1 MSSDQASRLRNLA
14 KGQPAEAPLF
24 AARVVAITSGKGGVG
39 KTNVV
44 AGLALSLAQLGQ
56 RVVVMDA
63 DFGLAN
69 LDILLGL
76 SPKFTLEHVLRGEK
90 VMEEILLDGPMGIRI
105 IPASSGIQELTR
117 LDTMSEL
124 RLVQGLQRVAEGAD
138 WLLIDTAAGIHDSVL
153 KLLMAAQ
160 EVILVTTPEPTSLV
174 DAYAMVKVLHLRD
187 AAKSLWLLVN
197 NGQSAEEA
205 QETVDQLQAATER
218 FLGKQVRLLGLIPND
233 PHLLQAVRQQRS
245 VVDLFPRCPA
255 TQAFRALA
263 RQLLGEVSLQPDGFT
278 AFWRQLASE
287 DPQEEPG

>member
-1 MSSDQASRLRNLA
+1 MNGDQASRLRTLA
-14 KGQPAEAPLF
+14 QGQAPEAPLF

-44 AGLALSLAQLGQ
+44 AGLALALAQLGQ

-76 SPKFTLEHVLRGEK
+76 APKHTLEHVLRGEK
-90 VMEEILLDGPMGIRI
+90 VIEEILLDGPMGIRI

-124 RLVQGLQRVAEGAD
+124 RLVQGLQRIAETAD

-160 EVILVTTPEPTSLV
+160 EVVLVATPEPTSLV

-187 AAKSLWLLVN
+187 PQKPLWLLVN
-197 NGQSAEEA
+197 NGQSVDEA
-205 QETVDQLQAATER
+205 QETVDQLQAVTER
-218 FLGKQVRLLGLIPND
+218 FLGKQLRVLGLIPSD
-233 PHLLQAVRQQRS
+233 PHLLQAVRQQRG
-245 VVDLFPRCPA
+245 VVDLFPGAPS
-255 TQAFRALA
+255 TQAFQALA
-263 RQLLGEVSLQPDGFT
+263 RQLLGQVSLQPDGF
-278 AFWRQLASE
+278 ASFWRQLAS
-287 DPQEEPG
+287 DDSQ

>member
-1 MSSDQASRLRNLA
+1 MSGDQASRLRA
-14 KGQPAEAPLF
+14 MAQGQRQDSPLF

-44 AGLALSLAQLGQ
+44 AGLALSLAKLGQ

-90 VMEEILLDGPMGIRI
+90 VMEEILLEGPLGIRI

-124 RLVQGLQRVAEGAD
+124 RLVQGLQRVAETAD
-138 WLLIDTAAGIHDSVL
+138 WLLIDTAAGIHDSVI

-174 DAYAMVKVLHLRD
+174 DAYAMVKVLHLRE
-187 AAKSLWLLVN
+187 ATKPLWLLIN
-197 NGQSAEEA
+197 NGQNPDEA
-205 QETVDQLQAATER
+205 QETIDQLQAATER
-218 FLGKQVRLLGLIPND
+218 FLGKQLQVLGMIPND
-233 PHLLQAVRQQRS
+233 PHLLQAVRQQHS
-245 VVDLFPRCPA
+245 VVDLFPQSPSSR
-255 TQAFRALA
+255 AFSALA
-263 RQLLGEVSLQPDGFT
+263 RQLLGQVSLQPDGF
-278 AFWRQLASE
+278 ASFWRQLAAE
-287 DPQEEPG
+287 DPT

>member
-1 MSSDQASRLRNLA
+1 MSIDQASRLRTRA
-14 KGQPAEAPLF
+14 KGQPLESPLF
-24 AARVVAITSGKGGVG
+24 AARVIAITSGKGGVG

-44 AGLALSLAQLGQ
+44 AGLAIALAEQGQ

-76 SPKFTLEHVLRGEK
+76 SPKYTLEHVLRGEK
-90 VMEEILLDGPMGIRI
+90 VIEEILLEGPKGIRI

-124 RLVQGLQRVAEGAD
+124 RLVQGLQRVAETAD

-160 EVILVTTPEPTSLV
+160 EVILVATPEPTSLV

-187 AAKSLWLLVN
+187 ANKLLWLLVN
-197 NGQSAEEA
+197 NGQSADEA
-205 QETVDQLQAATER
+205 QETVDQLQAVTAR
-218 FLGKQVRLLGLIPND
+218 FLGKQLRVLGMIPND
-233 PHLLQAVRQQRS
+233 PHLLQAVRQQRG
-245 VVDLFPRCPA
+245 VVELFPHCPA
-255 TQAFRALA
+255 SQAFQALA
-263 RQLLGEVSLQPDGFT
+263 RQLLGQVSLQPDGF
-278 AFWRQLASE
+278 ASFWRQLAS
-287 DPQEEPG
+287 DDSN

>member
-1 MSSDQASRLRNLA
+1 MSSDQASRLRALA
-14 KGQPAEAPLF
+14 KDQPTESPLF

-44 AGLALSLAQLGQ
+44 AGLALALAQLGQ

-76 SPKFTLEHVLRGEK
+76 SPKYTLEHVLRGEK
-90 VMEEILLDGPMGIRI
+90 VIEEILLDGPMGIRI

-124 RLVQGLQRVAEGAD
+124 RLVQGLQRVAETAD

-160 EVILVTTPEPTSLV
+160 EVILVATPEPTSLV

-187 AAKSLWLLVN
+187 PHKPLWLLVN
-197 NGQSAEEA
+197 NGQSADEA
-205 QETVDQLQAATER
+205 QETVDQLQAVTER
-218 FLGKQVRLLGLIPND
+218 FLGKQLQVLGLIPND
-233 PHLLQAVRQQRS
+233 AHLLQAVRQQRG
-245 VVDLFPRCPA
+245 VVDLFPKCPA
-255 TQAFRALA
+255 TQAFQALA
-263 RQLLGEVSLQPDGFT
+263 RQLLGQVSLQPDGF
-278 AFWRQLASE
+278 ASFWRQLASE
-287 DPQEEPG
+287 DPQ

>member
-1 MSSDQASRLRNLA
+1 MSIDQASRLRTLA
-14 KGQPAEAPLF
+14 KGQPLESPLF
-24 AARVVAITSGKGGVG
+24 AARVIAITSGKGGVG

-44 AGLALSLAQLGQ
+44 AGLAIALAEQGQ

-76 SPKFTLEHVLRGEK
+76 SPKYTLEHVLRGEK
-90 VMEEILLDGPMGIRI
+90 VIEEILLEGPKGIRI

-124 RLVQGLQRVAEGAD
+124 RLVQGLQRVAETAD

-160 EVILVTTPEPTSLV
+160 EVILVATPEPTSLV

-187 AAKSLWLLVN
+187 ANKLLWLLVN
-197 NGQSAEEA
+197 NGQSADEA
-205 QETVDQLQAATER
+205 QETVDQLQAVTAR
-218 FLGKQVRLLGLIPND
+218 FLGKQLRVLGMIPND
-233 PHLLQAVRQQRS
+233 PHLLQAVRQQRG
-245 VVDLFPRCPA
+245 VVELFPHCPA
-255 TQAFRALA
+255 SQAFQALA
-263 RQLLGEVSLQPDGFT
+263 RQLLGQVSVQPDGL
-278 AFWRQLASE
+278 ASFWRQLAS
-287 DPQEEPG
+287 DDSN

>member
-1 MSSDQASRLRNLA
+1 MSGDQASRLRNLA
-14 KGQPAEAPLF
+14 HGLQPEAPLF
-24 AARVVAITSGKGGVG
+24 AARVMAITSGKGGVG

-76 SPKFTLEHVLRGEK
+76 SPKYTLEHVLHGEK
-90 VMEEILLDGPMGIRI
+90 VLEEILLEGPMGIRI

-117 LDTMSEL
+117 LDTMSEM
-124 RLVQGLQRVAEGAD
+124 RLVQGLQRVAETAD

-174 DAYAMVKVLHLRD
+174 DAYAMVKVLHLRE
-187 AAKSLWLLVN
+187 ATKPVWLLVN
-197 NGQSAEEA
+197 NGQSLDEA
-205 QETVDQLQAATER
+205 QETVEQLQAATER
-218 FLGKQVRLLGLIPND
+218 FLGKRLKVLGMVPND
-233 PHLLQAVRQQRS
+233 PHLLQAVRQQRG
-245 VVDLFPRCPA
+245 VVDLYPNSPA
-255 TQAFRALA
+255 SRAFQSLA
-263 RQLLGEVSLQPDGFT
+263 RQLLGEVSLQPDGF
-278 AFWRQLASE
+278 ASFWRQLSS
-287 DPQEEPG
+287 DDSN

>member
-1 MSSDQASRLRNLA
+1 MSLDQASKLRALA
-14 KGQPAEAPLF
+14 KDQPQESPLF

-76 SPKFTLEHVLRGEK
+76 SPKYTLEHVLRGEK
-90 VMEEILLDGPMGIRI
+90 VLEEILIDGPLGIRI

-117 LDTMSEL
+117 LDTASEL
-124 RLVQGLQRVAEGAD
+124 RLVQGLQRVAETAD

-160 EVILVTTPEPTSLV
+160 EVILVATPEPTSLV

-187 AAKSLWLLVN
+187 ANKPLWLLVN
-197 NGQSAEEA
+197 NGQSSDES
-205 QETVDQLQAATER
+205 QETVDQLQAVTER
-218 FLGKQVRLLGLIPND
+218 FLGKQLKVLGVIPND
-233 PHLLQAVRQQRS
+233 QHILQAVRQQRG
-245 VVDLFPRCPA
+245 VIELFPHSPA
-255 TQAFRALA
+255 TRAFQALA
-263 RQLLGEVSLQPDGFT
+263 RQLLGQVSLQPDGF
-278 AFWRQLASE
+278 ASFWRQLAS
-287 DPQEEPG
+287 DDSN

>member
-1 MSSDQASRLRNLA
+1 MSIDQASRLRSLA
-14 KGQPAEAPLF
+14 QGQPHEAPLF
-24 AARVVAITSGKGGVG
+24 AARVLAITSGKGGVG

-90 VMEEILLDGPMGIRI
+90 VLEEILLDGPMGIRI

-124 RLVQGLQRVAEGAD
+124 RLVQGLQRVAETAD

-174 DAYAMVKVLHLRD
+174 DAYAMVKVLHLRE
-187 AAKSLWLLVN
+187 ATKPLWLLVN
-197 NGQSAEEA
+197 NGQHPEEA
-205 QETVDQLQAATER
+205 QETIDQLQAATGR
-218 FLGKQVRLLGLIPND
+218 FLGKQLKVLGMIPHD
-233 PHLLQAVRQQRS
+233 PHILQAVRQQHC
-245 VVDLFPRCPA
+245 VVDLFPQSPSAR
-255 TQAFRALA
+255 AFRILA
-263 RQLLGEVSLQPDGFT
+263 NQLLGQVSLQPDGF
-278 AFWRQLASE
+278 ASFWRHLSSDDA
-287 DPQEEPG
+287 P

>member
-1 MSSDQASRLRNLA
+1 MSSDQASRLRTMA
-14 KGQPAEAPLF
+14 KGQPSEQPLF

-44 AGLALSLAQLGQ
+44 AGLALALAQQGQ

-76 SPKFTLEHVLRGEK
+76 SPKYTLEHVLRGEK
-90 VMEEILLDGPMGIRI
+90 VIEEILLEGPLGIRI

-124 RLVQGLQRVAEGAD
+124 RLVQGLQRVAETAD

-160 EVILVTTPEPTSLV
+160 EVILVATPEPTSLV
-174 DAYAMVKVLHLRD
+174 DAYAMVKVLHLRE
-187 AAKSLWLLVN
+187 ANKPLWLLVN
-197 NGQSAEEA
+197 NGQSADEA
-205 QETVDQLQAATER
+205 QETVDQLQAVTER
-218 FLGKQVRLLGLIPND
+218 FLGKQLKVLGMIPND
-233 PHLLQAVRQQRS
+233 PHILQAVRQQRG
-245 VVDLFPRCPA
+245 VVELFPHSPA
-255 TQAFRALA
+255 TKAFQALA
-263 RQLLGEVSLQPDGFT
+263 RQLLGQVSLQPDGF
-278 AFWRQLASE
+278 ASFWRQLASE
-287 DPQEEPG
+287 DPQ

>member
-1 MSSDQASRLRNLA
+1 MSSDQASRLRTMA
-14 KGQPAEAPLF
+14 KGQPAEQPLF

-44 AGLALSLAQLGQ
+44 AGLALALAQQGQ

-76 SPKFTLEHVLRGEK
+76 SPKYTLEHVLRGEK
-90 VMEEILLDGPMGIRI
+90 VIEEILLEGPLGIRI

-117 LDTMSEL
+117 LDTASEL
-124 RLVQGLQRVAEGAD
+124 RLVQGLQRVAESAD

-174 DAYAMVKVLHLRD
+174 DAYAMAKVLHLRE
-187 AAKSLWLLVN
+187 ATKPLWLLVN
-197 NGQSAEEA
+197 NGQS
-205 QETVDQLQAATER
+205 VD
-218 FLGKQVRLLGLIPND
+218 
-233 PHLLQAVRQQRS
+233 
-245 VVDLFPRCPA
+245 
-255 TQAFRALA
+255 
-263 RQLLGEVSLQPDGFT
+263 
-278 AFWRQLASE
+278 
-287 DPQEEPG
+287 

>member
-1 MSSDQASRLRNLA
+1 MNNDQAARLRTLA
-14 KGQPAEAPLF
+14 QGQRPEAPLF
-24 AARVVAITSGKGGVG
+24 AARVLAITSGKGGVG

-44 AGLALSLAQLGQ
+44 AGLALSLAQLGE

-76 SPKFTLEHVLRGEK
+76 SPQFTLEHVLRGEK
-90 VMEEILLDGPMGIRI
+90 VLEEILLDGPMGIRI

-124 RLVQGLQRVAEGAD
+124 RLIQGLQRVAETAD

-174 DAYAMVKVLHLRD
+174 DAYAMVKILHLRE
-187 AAKSLWLLVN
+187 ASKPLWLLVN
-197 NGQSAEEA
+197 NGQNPDEA

-218 FLGKQVRLLGLIPND
+218 FLGKRLNVLGLIPND
-233 PHLLQAVRQQRS
+233 PHILQAVRQQRG
-245 VVDLFPRCPA
+245 VVDLYPRCPA
-255 TQAFRALA
+255 TLAFQALA
-263 RQLLGEVSLQPDGFT
+263 RQLLSRVSLQPDGF
-278 AFWRQLASE
+278 ASFWRQLASE
-287 DPQEEPG
+287 DPI